1 MTTRPPCVRCGKP
14 SRHDHHLTGRGQDH
28 HQLDDT
34 LTIPLCFDDH
44 VLIHAELRIDEV
56 DNPLTACS
64 VPEVIERRLRR
75 VAHVMGLFGSSAPA
89 FVWAE
94 HLARSLVLWADE
106 LKGFV
111 AHLDTLKIPWRKDQ
125 S

>member
-1 MTTRPPCVRCGKP
+1 MTGSSPCVLCEKP
-14 SRHDHHLTGRGQDH
+14 SRHDHHLTGRGHDH

-34 LTIPLCFDDH
+34 LTVPLCFDH
-44 VLIHAELRIDEV
+44 HNRVHAELRIDEV

-75 VAHVMGLFGSSAPA
+75 FAQFIGLLATRAPA